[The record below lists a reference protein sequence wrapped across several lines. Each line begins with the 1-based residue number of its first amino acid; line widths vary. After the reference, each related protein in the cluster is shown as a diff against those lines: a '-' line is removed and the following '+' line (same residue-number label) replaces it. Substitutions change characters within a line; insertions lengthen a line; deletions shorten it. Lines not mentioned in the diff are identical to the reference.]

1 MYITIGKGLL
11 DQVKDENYLLVESP
25 TITEILN
32 YLNNE
37 NNYK

>member
-11 DQVKDENYLLVESP
+11 DQIKDENYLLVEPP